1 MNSLV
6 TIDTTP
12 EKLLE
17 YRASKNY
24 EFFMNETNGKLYFY
38 CNTENGFMMKAHL
51 LNPNQYRHLFKFA
64 NTSLNLESL
73 MIPTHDFADTAH
85 WPGEGTEE
93 SSIFTCAPY
102 EGYKLIVTSIVT
114 RFSSD
119 VDLASNPLTFTI
131 WKNIPA
137 YGGVVPAISQS
148 YYSIQQLLLQSN
160 SPWYTVEFSQDNL
173 FHGKMIEVRF
183 RYADSDTNDLSKLQ
197 LSSKLGEKITVS
209 LVNDTP
215 LLKLDGSPSVDP
227 CYAIFNCKRA
237 LDF

>member
-1 MNSLV
+1 MKNLIE
-6 TIDTTP
+6 IDVTP
-12 EKLLE
+12 EELFNYRSTKNLE
-17 YRASKNY
+17 IFKKY
-24 EFFMNETNGKLYFY
+24 EDSSLFFY
-38 CNTENGFMMKAHL
+38 CNLGNGFTLKAKIPNANMYKDKIKY
-51 LNPNQYRHLFKFA
+51 LNKPLIP
-64 NTSLNLESL
+64 ESL

-85 WPGEGTEE
+85 WPGEGVEE

-102 EGYKLIVTSIVT
+102 EGYKLIITSIVT